1 MSDAFEPE
9 RGRAPAILSIQLE
22 DELRLDR
29 ERAGHVDPGD
39 PGLVERRL
47 ERALETLERLDASA
61 SFFAE
66 GRLVAEI
73 DRAWWPR
80 IAARHELGSQ
90 GLSRTLVAR
99 LGPERFADDARRGR
113 EAIEEVASATVR
125 AFRAPELAAEGCD
138 PWLGDGLRA
147 AGYTID
153 ASQRLASL
161 PEDAQGGCF
170 ALGGSD
176 GAVIELAQPAMQF
189 GGQTMTL
196 GSASVR
202 VLPLPTLRVLFELAE
217 QQGFVPQLVLQ
228 LADLDPHGPTGL
240 EAEQGL
246 RKRLEHLL
254 RNAGREG
261 VETKLQQL
269 GLRWRFGTLGA
280 AVDRAALAP
289 ASSP

>member
-39 PGLVERRL
+39 PALVERRL
-47 ERALETLERLDASA
+47 ERTLETLERLDASA

-73 DRAWWPR
+73 DRAWWSR
-80 IAARHELGSQ
+80 LAIRHELGCQ
-90 GLSRTLVAR
+90 GLSRTTVAR
-99 LGPERFADDARRGR
+99 LGPDRFADDARRGR
-113 EAIEEVASATVR
+113 EALEEVASSVVR
-125 AFRAPELAAEGCD
+125 AFRAPELAVENCD
-138 PWLGDGLRA
+138 PWLGEGLRA
-147 AGYTID
+147 AGYAID
-153 ASQRLASL
+153 ASKRLASL
-161 PEDAQGGCF
+161 PEHASGGCF
-170 ALGGSD
+170 ALEGSED
-176 GAVIELAQPAMQF
+176 SIVELAQPALQF

-196 GSASVR
+196 GSASFR

-228 LADLDPHGPTGL
+228 LGDFDPHGPTGL

-269 GLRWRFGTLGA
+269 SLRWSFGTLGA
-280 AVDRAALAP
+280 AVDRAAQPP
-289 ASSP
+289 AG